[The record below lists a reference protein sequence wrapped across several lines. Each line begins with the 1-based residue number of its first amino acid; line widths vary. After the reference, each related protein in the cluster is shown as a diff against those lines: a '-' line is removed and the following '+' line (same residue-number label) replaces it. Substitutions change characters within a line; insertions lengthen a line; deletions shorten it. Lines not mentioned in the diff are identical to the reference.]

1 MRLEFNLSSET
12 CQYEVVFE
20 KSDVKVVRFK
30 KPHYVYTD
38 NEMNVESST
47 VQRRAK
53 RRNES
58 RVFRCE
64 YIYFVCCPKNDDKYY
79 DTLRWRGD
87 LKFSNI
93 SKLGYDFTLCQNR
106 CYDDDV
112 IASHYH
118 DTSRKLIFFY
128 NLSEAVEISNL
139 LKDEVAAINRAN
151 KDKMLNTLFSTQINE
166 LLKDYLY
173 HTYGHPREFVDCK
186 MQTWFDGDKLTEM
199 LTKTLNDTLFKS
211 LNELGFNAELVDFN
225 LPSIRVNIR
234 PKKDLFSE
242 EKADESNTERGEN

>member
-1 MRLEFNLSSET
+1 MRLEFNLSSKT

-20 KSDVKVVRFK
+20 KSDVKIVRFK

-53 RRNES
+53 RRDES

-64 YIYFVCCPKNDDKYY
+64 YIYFVCCPTGDDRYY

-93 SKLGYDFTLCQNR
+93 SKLGYDSTLCQNR

-112 IASHYH
+112 FASHYY
-118 DTSRKLIFFY
+118 DATRKFIFFY
-128 NLSEAVEISNL
+128 NLSEAVELTNL
-139 LKDEVAAINRAN
+139 LKDEIAAINRVN
-151 KDKMLNTLFSTQINE
+151 KDKMLNTLFSNQINE
-166 LLKDYLY
+166 LLKEYLY
-173 HTYGHPREFVDCK
+173 SHYEFVNCRMLAWLNGNKLNK
-186 MQTWFDGDKLTEM
+186 MFK
-199 LTKTLNDTLFKS
+199 KTLNDTLFKS
-211 LNELGFNAELVDFN
+211 LNELGFNTELVDFHI
-225 LPSIRVNIR
+225 SDMRIVIT

-242 EKADESNTERGEN
+242 EKTDESKDTENNA